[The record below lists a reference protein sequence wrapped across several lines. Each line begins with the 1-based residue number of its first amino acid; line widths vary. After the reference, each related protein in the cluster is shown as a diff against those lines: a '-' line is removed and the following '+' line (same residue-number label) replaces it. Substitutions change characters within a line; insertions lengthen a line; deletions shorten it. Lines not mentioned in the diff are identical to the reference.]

1 MQIRRSR
8 FTGLFLCLALLVAL
22 LPLGSAAPQ
31 QPSPAQA
38 ERDRLVQKVREVNR
52 WGPEARI
59 VNDVAGEVDK
69 LIAEG
74 IDAEIQVGW
83 GLTNDGNAYRL
94 NWKKKAFSF
103 DALSEADAA
112 KAGFAEMS
120 MRVVRLSS
128 GKEKPAVA
136 KATKEETFAKGLPY
150 FISEVP
156 GQAPPILLPEKS
168 VTIRVRVARGQTPV
182 SGAAMEVRFQFSS
195 GNKRLFS
202 YPEFPAAGAEK
213 EIPVEIGWDKDLAG
227 MEELHCVIT
236 AISPPQVTG
245 GQVSTNTLSNLLL
258 VTVKVGSK

>member
-1 MQIRRSR
+1 MTIRLSR
-8 FTGLFLCLALLVAL
+8 IVGLFLFLALLVISFSLA
-22 LPLGSAAPQ
+22 SAAPQ
-31 QPSPAQA
+31 QPGPAPA

-59 VNDVAGEVDK
+59 VNDVAVELDE

-74 IDAEIQVGW
+74 VDAEIQVGW
-83 GLTNDGNAYRL
+83 GLTNDGKAYRL
-94 NWKKKAFSF
+94 NWKKSTFSF

-128 GKEKPAVA
+128 GKERPAVA
-136 KATKEETFAKGLPY
+136 KATREETFAKGLPY
-150 FISEVP
+150 FIAEVP
-156 GQAPPILLPEKS
+156 GQAPLILLPEKS
-168 VTIRVRVARGQTPV
+168 VTIRVRVARGKAEV
-182 SGAAMEVRFQFSS
+182 FRAAMEVRFQFSS

-236 AISPPQVTG
+236 AISAPQVTG
-245 GQVSTNTLSNLLL
+245 GQVSTNTLSNSLL
-258 VTVKVGSK
+258 VTVKIGSK